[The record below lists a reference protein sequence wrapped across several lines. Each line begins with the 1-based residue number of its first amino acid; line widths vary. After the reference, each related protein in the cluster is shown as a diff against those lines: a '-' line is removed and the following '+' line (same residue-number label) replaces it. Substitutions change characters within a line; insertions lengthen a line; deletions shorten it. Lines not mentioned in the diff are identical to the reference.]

1 MALIHL
7 YYRGKNIICIKTW
20 NHAIFFL
27 FDLLYYEYIK
37 PKKIGKIQRLLK
49 KKLSNLLEQ
58 CIKYFT
64 ILRKFNKI

>member
-1 MALIHL
+1 MEPC
-7 YYRGKNIICIKTW
+7 N
-20 NHAIFFL
+20 FFL

-37 PKKIGKIQRLLK
+37 PKQIGKIQRLLK

-64 ILRKFNKI
+64 ILRKFNKV